1 MQENISI
8 NIQKVKIA
16 VTIPRNST
24 QKLRD
29 AICNAGAGII
39 GNYTYCSSST
49 KCLGTF
55 IPNNN
60 ANPHIGK
67 CNHLEFVEED
77 RLEVVCDIKNVK
89 TVLKDLRDTH
99 PYEEPVIDIIPLLDE
114 SLFI

>member
-39 GNYTYCSSST
+39 GNYTYHQ
-49 KCLGTF
+49 
-55 IPNNN
+55 PNVLE
-60 ANPHIGK
+60 
-67 CNHLEFVEED
+67 HLSQITMLIHTLV
-77 RLEVVCDIKNVK
+77 NV
-89 TVLKDLRDTH
+89 
-99 PYEEPVIDIIPLLDE
+99 II
-114 SLFI
+114 

>member
-16 VTIPRNST
+16 VTVPRNST

-77 RLEVVCDIKNVK
+77 RLEVVCLYAILK
-89 TVLKDLRDTH
+89 TSKQYLR
-99 PYEEPVIDIIPLLDE
+99 P
-114 SLFI
+114 

>member
-67 CNHLEFVEED
+67 CKHLEFVEED

-89 TVLKDLRDTH
+89 TVLKALRDTH

>member
-16 VTIPRNST
+16 VTVPRDST

-60 ANPHIGK
+60 PRIGK

-89 TVLKDLRDTH
+89 KVLKALRDTH
-99 PYEEPVIDIIPLLDE
+99 PYEEPVIDIIPLLNE

>member
-16 VTIPRNST
+16 VTVPRNST

-55 IPNNN
+55 
-60 ANPHIGK
+60 NPHIGK

-89 TVLKDLRDTH
+89 KVLKALRDTH

>member
-39 GNYTYCSSST
+39 G
-49 KCLGTF
+49 
-55 IPNNN
+55 
-60 ANPHIGK
+60 
-67 CNHLEFVEED
+67 
-77 RLEVVCDIKNVK
+77 
-89 TVLKDLRDTH
+89 
-99 PYEEPVIDIIPLLDE
+99 IINQMSWNIYPK
-114 SLFI
+114 